1 MFGRGD
7 EATRRHRTRI
17 PTHPPGWKEAPELRA
32 FSVERVDAGADALR
46 WTGPGDRCA
55 IGAHASNDLVLDDA
69 TVSRFHC
76 ELKAN
81 EDGVRIVD
89 LGSRNGTAV
98 DGLRVRDAWLK
109 DGSLVTLGAVALRFR
124 WSDGHFRVPAAQ
136 RDHFGALVGTSPRMR
151 AVFAM
156 LERYASSEATV
167 LVEGETGTGKQGAA
181 EALHEES
188 ARASGPFV
196 VVDCGAVPATLIES
210 ELFGH
215 ERGAFTGAHA
225 ARVGAF
231 EAANGGTLFLDEVGE
246 LPLDLQPKLL
256 RVLEERTVRPLGA
269 TQQRPVNVRV
279 VAATNR
285 DLRAEVNAGTFRPD
299 LYYRLAVLKLEMPP
313 LRERTED
320 LPLLVNTL
328 LDRMNVTGDERER
341 LTAPDFLEQLRWG
354 AWPGNVRELRNYLER
369 ARVIEGDLS
378 PAPALDSKPPLPLVD
393 LSVPYAEAR
402 RRALD
407 DFERM
412 YATALLEKHG
422 SVSAA
427 ARAAGITRVYLH
439 RLLRRHGVRN

>member
-1 MFGRGD
+1 M
-7 EATRRHRTRI
+7 
-17 PTHPPGWKEAPELRA
+17 
-32 FSVERVDAGADALR
+32 ERVDTNADVFR

-55 IGAHASNDLVLDDA
+55 IGAHPSNDLVLSDD

-81 EDGVRIVD
+81 EDGVRVID
-89 LGSRNGTAV
+89 LGSRNGTVV

-109 DGSLVTLGAVALRFR
+109 DGSLLTFGAVTLRFR
-124 WSDGHFRVPAAQ
+124 WSEGHFRVPAAR
-136 RDHFGALVGTSPRMR
+136 RDRFGSLVGTSPRMR
-151 AVFAM
+151 AAFAM
-156 LERYASSEATV
+156 LERFAASDATV
-167 LVEGETGTGKQGAA
+167 LIEGETGTGKQGAA
-181 EALHEES
+181 EALHEEGP
-188 ARASGPFV
+188 RAAGPFV
-196 VVDCGAVPATLIES
+196 EVDCGAVPVTLIES

-215 ERGAFTGAHA
+215 ERGAFTGAEA

-231 EAANGGTLFLDEVGE
+231 EAADGGTLFLDEIGE

-256 RVLEERTVRPLGA
+256 RVLEQRTVRPLGA

-285 DLRAEVNAGTFRPD
+285 DLRAEVNAGRFRPD
-299 LYYRLAVLKLEMPP
+299 LYYRLAVLKVDMPP

-320 LPLLVNTL
+320 LPQLVDALLE
-328 LDRMNVTGDERER
+328 RMDVTDEERAR
-341 LTAPDFLEQLRWG
+341 LTAPELLEQLRWG

-369 ARVIEGDLS
+369 ARVVEGELS
-378 PAPALDSKPPLPLVD
+378 PPPALGSNPPPPVD
-393 LSVPYAEAR
+393 PNLPYAEAR

-407 DFERM
+407 TFERA
-412 YATALLEKHG
+412 YATALLERHG

-439 RLLRRHGVRN
+439 RLLRRHGVRD